1 MSSKAW
7 LVQVPSD
14 SPMPF
19 VQLMDW
25 FEQTAK
31 AQFLTGVNYIFW
43 SDAPPPEFQM
53 KKAFTIAFTTEGVT
67 CMDTFPMDLTF
78 HLQRLENCM
87 NPFWHDEAIFK
98 KWYEKNAKGFADP
111 NEVMAFIKV
120 IEKAKLNGNK

>member
-1 MSSKAW
+1 MSAKAW

-31 AQFLTGVNYIFW
+31 AQFLAGVNYIFW
-43 SDAPPPEFQM
+43 SDAPPPEIQM
-53 KKAFTIAFTTEGVT
+53 KKAFTIAFTTEGVML
-67 CMDTFPMDLTF
+67 MDSFPMDLTY
-78 HLQRLENCM
+78 HLHRLENLV
-87 NPFWHDEAIFK
+87 NPFWHDEKVFK

-111 NEVMAFIKV
+111 AEVLSWIK
-120 IEKAKLNGNK
+120 ILEKAKLNGNK